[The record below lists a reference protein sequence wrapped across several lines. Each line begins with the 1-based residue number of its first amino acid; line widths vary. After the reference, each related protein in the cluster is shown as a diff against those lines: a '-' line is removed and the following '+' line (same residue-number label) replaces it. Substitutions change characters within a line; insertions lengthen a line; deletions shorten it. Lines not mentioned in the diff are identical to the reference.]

1 MSVPSRP
8 LKSYQVAGKTIR
20 GFEEGGEI
28 WFIGRDIANALGT
41 NPDQQQWTLESYEQG
56 QTLLKTKGGPQAV
69 KTISTSGF
77 ISLIFRSKRPE
88 AVEFRQWAYSL
99 MVPYVRIRI
108 AETRGVNGRE
118 EREARREA
126 LRGLR

>member
-8 LKSYQVAGKTIR
+8 LKNYHIAGKTIR
-20 GFEEGGEI
+20 GFEEAGEI
-28 WFIGRDIANALGT
+28 WFIGRDIANAIGT
-41 NPDQQQWTLESYEQG
+41 NPDHQQWSLEGYEQG
-56 QTLLKTKGGPQAV
+56 QTMLETNGGPQAV
-69 KTISTSGF
+69 KTISASGL

-88 AVEFRQWAYSL
+88 AIEFRQWAYSL
-99 MVPYVRIRI
+99 VVPYVRLRI